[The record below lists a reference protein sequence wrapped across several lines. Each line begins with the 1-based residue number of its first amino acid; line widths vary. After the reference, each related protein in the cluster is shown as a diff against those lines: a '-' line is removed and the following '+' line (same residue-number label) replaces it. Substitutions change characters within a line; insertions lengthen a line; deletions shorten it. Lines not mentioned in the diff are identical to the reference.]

1 LPSRAH
7 RTLAALVLVVLLVWA
22 PGARAAAGVPRDF
35 FGIVPQAPL
44 AQRDF
49 DQMRGV
55 VHTLRI
61 PIMWSQIEPSP
72 GEYRF
77 AELDRTIA
85 DAAAAGMDVLPFVY
99 GSPSW
104 VARDP
109 ALPPL
114 DAPSA
119 ERAWTGMLRQLV
131 RRYGPY
137 GDLWQE
143 RAPARPIRR
152 WQIWNEPN
160 FVLFWRPRP
169 SPLGYAHLLRISAHA
184 IRGLDPN
191 ATIVAAGVAPV
202 EAGITPWAFLRRMYE
217 VPGVRN
223 DFDVIALH
231 PYAPYVRW
239 VDDQIRFVR
248 AVMAEAGDR
257 RKPLQLTEIGVAS
270 ASVYRNLFDKGPQG
284 QAAFL
289 RKVFR
294 LMLANRRRWHITGV
308 DWFTWQDAPA
318 ADPHCVF
325 CQYGGL
331 FDLSGAPKPAW
342 WAFRRIVTSP

>member
-1 LPSRAH
+1 MLP
-7 RTLAALVLVVLLVWA
+7 VLLIWA
-22 PGARAAAGVPRDF
+22 PGAGAAAGAPRDF
-35 FGIVPQAPL
+35 FGIVPQGPL
-44 AQRDF
+44 AERDY
-49 DQMRGV
+49 DRMRGV
-55 VHTLRI
+55 VRTLRI
-61 PIMWSQIEPSP
+61 PIMWSQIEPRP

-85 DAAAAGMDVLPFVY
+85 DAAAAGIGVLPFVY
-99 GSPSW
+99 GSPPW
-104 VARDP
+104 VRRNP

-119 ERAWTGMLRQLV
+119 ERAWTGLLRQLI
-131 RRYGPY
+131 RRYGPH

-143 RAPARPIRR
+143 RTPARPIRR

-169 SPLGYAHLLRISAHA
+169 SPVDYAHLLRISART
-184 IRGLDPN
+184 IRGLDPG
-191 ATIVAAGVAPV
+191 ARIIAAGVAPV
-202 EAGITPWAFLRRMYE
+202 EAGITPWAFLRRMYQ
-217 VPGVRN
+217 VRGVRN
-223 DFDVIALH
+223 DFDVVALH
-231 PYAPYVRW
+231 PYAPYARW

-248 AVMAEAGDR
+248 AVMVEAGDR
-257 RKPLQLTEIGVAS
+257 RKPLQLTEIGTAS
-270 ASVYRNLFDKGPQG
+270 DGAFRNPFDKGLRG

-294 LMLANRRRWHITGV
+294 LVLANRDRWHIVGV

-331 FDLSGAPKPAW
+331 FDLDGAPKPSW
-342 WAFRRIVTSP
+342 WAYERLVAAVADGPGV